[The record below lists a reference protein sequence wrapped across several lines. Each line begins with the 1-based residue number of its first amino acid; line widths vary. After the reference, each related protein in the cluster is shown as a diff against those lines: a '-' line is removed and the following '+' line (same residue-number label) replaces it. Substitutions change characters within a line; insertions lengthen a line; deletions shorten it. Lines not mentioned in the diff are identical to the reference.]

1 MGNLGKKKIVIL
13 GMMTKIPVAGAVWGT
28 MQYLIGFRRLGYE
41 VYYVEAHARTPSM
54 LMEHEDDDSSALAAA
69 FIDRTMRRFDLGDH
83 WAFHAL
89 HDDGR
94 CFGMT
99 QQQLLELYRS
109 AELLI
114 NFHGGTE
121 PLPEHAATGRLLY
134 LETDPVELEIEL
146 YHNDPK
152 AIAFIEPHSS
162 FFTYGLNYG
171 QPDCRVPLPERFD
184 FKLTCPVVVAD
195 LWRNGS
201 HGSAEI
207 FTTVGNWRQ
216 WGEVQYQGDIYTWS
230 KHHEYLKFLDLPRR
244 TSQPF
249 ELALSSYDD
258 DDRQLLESHGWQ
270 IRPALEFSTDLDA
283 YRDYIASSR
292 GEFTVAKDQNVRL
305 KSGWFSERSAQ
316 YLAAGRPVI
325 TQETGFSNVLPTG
338 RGLFGFKTM
347 DDILSA
353 VDRINSDYEGHCR
366 AAAELAHEYFNYE
379 VVLRRML
386 NDLVL

>member
-1 MGNLGKKKIVIL
+1 MANLGKKKIVIL

-152 AIAFIEPHSS
+152 AIAFLEPHSS

-184 FKLTCPVVVAD
+184 FKLTCPVVVD
-195 LWRNGS
+195 ELWRNGS
-201 HGSAEI
+201 HGSAKV

-216 WGEVQYQGDIYTWS
+216 WGEVQYEGDNYTWS
-230 KHHEYLKFLDLPRR
+230 KHYEYLKFLDLPRR

-258 DDRQLLESHGWQ
+258 NDRQLLESHGWQ
-270 IRPALEFSTDLDA
+270 IRPAMEFSTDLDA

-325 TQETGFSNVLPTG
+325 TQDTGFSNVLPTG
-338 RGLFGFKTM
+338 KGLFGFKTM

-366 AAAELAHEYFNYE
+366 AAAELAHEYFSYE

-386 NDLVL
+386 NDLGL